1 MTETTTAP
9 VAAPACRG
17 CEEEARARTL
27 TRRGLLRSFGIGA
40 GAAGL
45 GGLSLAHAQV
55 AFADGPWVGDTIVV
69 LSLRGGFDGLNAV
82 APVGDPDYETLRPT
96 IRVPQGQALALDS
109 MFGLHPA
116 MAPLKGH
123 WDAGRLT
130 AVHAAGLPSPNRS
143 HFEAMD
149 EIERAAPGASART
162 GWLDRTLG
170 LHDSSG
176 PFQGVQLGSTSMP
189 MSMMGQVEKLGMSS
203 LRDFGLSGVGDATA
217 RTQWKT
223 ALGALHSDAGP
234 LLKASSSATLAALDT
249 AAGFSGD
256 YTPANGADYPDSGLG
271 RTLRD
276 VARLIKADVG
286 ARVITL
292 DEGDWDMHSDLG
304 TVGGGWQRDKLADL
318 AGSLDAFAT
327 DLGTALDRVTLVTLS
342 EFGRRC
348 EENESQGVD
357 HGWGNV
363 MLVMGG
369 HVVPGMHG
377 TWPGLS
383 EAAMTDGDLT
393 VTTDYRAVL
402 ADVLTH
408 RCGASAAQVTTV
420 FPGFTGATLG
430 ITTP

>member
-1 MTETTTAP
+1 
-9 VAAPACRG
+9 
-17 CEEEARARTL
+17 
-27 TRRGLLRSFGIGA
+27 
-40 GAAGL
+40 
-45 GGLSLAHAQV
+45 
-55 AFADGPWVGDTIVV
+55 
-69 LSLRGGFDGLNAV
+69 
-82 APVGDPDYETLRPT
+82 
-96 IRVPQGQALALDS
+96 VPQGQALALDS

-116 MAPLKGH
+116 MAPSKGH
-123 WDAGRLT
+123 WD
-130 AVHAAGLPSPNRS
+130 
-143 HFEAMD
+143 AMD

-327 DLGTALDRVTLVTLS
+327 DLGTALDRVTLS
-342 EFGRRC
+342 HAQR
-348 EENESQGVD
+348 
-357 HGWGNV
+357 
-363 MLVMGG
+363 
-369 HVVPGMHG
+369 VPGG
-377 TWPGLS
+377 
-383 EAAMTDGDLT
+383 AARRTS
-393 VTTDYRAVL
+393 R
-402 ADVLTH
+402 
-408 RCGASAAQVTTV
+408 GASITA
-420 FPGFTGATLG
+420 GATSCSSWAG
-430 ITTP
+430 TSSPACTAPGPGSPRRP